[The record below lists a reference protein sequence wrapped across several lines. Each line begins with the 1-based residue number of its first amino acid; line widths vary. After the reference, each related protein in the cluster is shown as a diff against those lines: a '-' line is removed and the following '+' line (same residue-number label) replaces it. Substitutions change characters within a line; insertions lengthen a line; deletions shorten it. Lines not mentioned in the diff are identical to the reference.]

1 MFTVPAFKL
10 IRRNCPEDL
19 DKLLKLLEVDKK
31 PNWDR
36 DDEFKIAQ
44 ELDRRID
51 KKLCALLDSNSDID
65 GYAKLLERGAV
76 KFSFSE
82 TRKELLEK
90 ILANRDKILLASLV
104 YTQGLY
110 IKITCNRAESFTDRI
125 ESSWQSKSI
134 VPLIAPKEEINL
146 SRIAQQKIKHI
157 IAEEYNL
164 SDCDEIVISIIE
176 KKSSSS
182 RKTFPT
188 FKLDA
193 RTFEVLEQI
202 DKIFNKI

>member
-1 MFTVPAFKL
+1 MFTVSAFKL

-19 DKLLKLLEVDKK
+19 DKLLKLLEVDKE
-31 PNWDR
+31 PNWDS

-90 ILANRDKILLASLV
+90 ILANRDKILSASLV

-146 SRIAQQKIKHI
+146 SRIAQQKIKNI

-176 KKSSSS
+176 KKSSSP

>member
-1 MFTVPAFKL
+1 MFTVSAFKL

-19 DKLLKLLEVDKK
+19 DKLLKLLAVDK

-76 KFSFSE
+76 EFSFSE

-90 ILANRDKILLASLV
+90 ILANRDKILSASLV

-146 SRIAQQKIKHI
+146 SRIAQQKIKNI

-176 KKSSSS
+176 KKSSSP